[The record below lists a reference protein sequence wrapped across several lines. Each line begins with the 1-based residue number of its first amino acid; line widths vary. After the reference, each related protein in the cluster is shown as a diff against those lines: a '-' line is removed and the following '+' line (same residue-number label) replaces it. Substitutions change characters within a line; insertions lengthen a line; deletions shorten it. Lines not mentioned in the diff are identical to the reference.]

1 MVAVVI
7 DTNVLVSALV
17 GRGKPRRLVT
27 KLLEEHMVVSSTE
40 MLAELADVISRD
52 KFREVKS
59 WEAGRFMS
67 ILAGRSVL
75 VTIRQPLKIVADD
88 PDDDMVL
95 NTAHEGRADYI
106 VSGDR
111 HLLKLREFRRIKIV
125 TVKQMLEMIR
135 CDTR

>member
-27 KLLEEHMVVSSTE
+27 KLLEEHMVVSSTA

-135 CDTR
+135 YDTR

>member
-1 MVAVVI
+1 MVAAVI

-27 KLLEEHMVVSSTE
+27 KLLEEHMVVSSTA

-125 TVKQMLEMIR
+125 TVKQMLEMI
-135 CDTR
+135 